1 MKRLWQGE
9 GQRPVEGGQPQSGG
23 DVSQF
28 IIYADES
35 GDHSL
40 APVDPEYPVFVLS
53 FCIFDKSDYVDK
65 VVPALLRFKFR
76 YFGHD
81 MVVLHEHGIRK
92 SNPPFHILTN
102 PEIRERFMNDL
113 HTMMEDM
120 PFHLVA
126 AIIDKR
132 HGMPSL
138 TGETNPYKIAL
149 EHCLNMA
156 NTAVNIEGDGKDP
169 THVVFE
175 SRGKKEDKDLELA
188 FRRICADSEGMFEGS
203 FGPSYDIVFANKQ
216 VNTAGL
222 QVADLTARPL
232 GRHHL
237 KPDQPNRAIDVIQ
250 RKRAWIETHS
260 RTPSIK
266 IFGSS
271 S

>member
-1 MKRLWQGE
+1 MAADL
-9 GQRPVEGGQPQSGG
+9 VGG

-53 FCIFDKSDYVDK
+53 FCIFDKSDYVEK
-65 VVPALLRFKFR
+65 VMPALLRFKFQ

-92 SNPPFHILTN
+92 SKPPFNILTN
-102 PEIRERFMNDL
+102 PELRERFMADL
-113 HTMMEDM
+113 HAMMEDM

-132 HGMPSL
+132 HGLPSL
-138 TGETNPYKIAL
+138 TGETKPYKIAL
-149 EHCLNMA
+149 EHCLDMA
-156 NTAVNIEGDGKDP
+156 RQATFTEGGAKGP

-188 FRRICADSEGMFEGS
+188 FRRICGDIEGIFEGGLGS
-203 FGPSYDIVFANKQ
+203 PFDIVFANKQ
-216 VNTAGL
+216 VNSASL
-222 QVADLTARPL
+222 QIADLTARPL
-232 GRHHL
+232 GRHYL

-250 RKRAWIETHS
+250 HKRAWIETHS

>member
-1 MKRLWQGE
+1 M
-9 GQRPVEGGQPQSGG
+9 
-23 DVSQF
+23 SQF

-53 FCIFDKSDYVDK
+53 FCMFDKADYVDK
-65 VVPALLRFKFR
+65 VVPALLRFKFK

-92 SNPPFHILTN
+92 ATPPFHILTN
-102 PEIRERFMNDL
+102 QELRDRFMNDL
-113 HTMMEDM
+113 HTMMEDV

-132 HGMPSL
+132 HGLPSL

-149 EHCLNMA
+149 EHCMDMA
-156 NTAVNIEGDGKDP
+156 STATITESGDKGP

-175 SRGKKEDKDLELA
+175 SRGKKEDKDLELE
-188 FRRICADSEGMFEGS
+188 FRRICGDIEGIFRGGL
-203 FGPSYDIVFANKQ
+203 GPSFEIVFANKQ
-216 VNTAGL
+216 VNSAGL
-222 QVADLTARPL
+222 QIADLTARPL

-237 KPDQPNRAIDVIQ
+237 KPDQPNRAIDAIQ

-266 IFGSS
+266 IFGSPS
-271 S
+271 